1 MLNYT
6 IGAVK
11 KKSTAKKKTT
21 AKKSVAKKVSAKGR
35 KPSAK
40 SRISKITN
48 ERYYPST
55 PAKDKGYKVTSTCST
70 AGAGTKAG
78 SKTAAGILALCR
90 ASANRLNVTAQ
101 ALAKYGVTKGRLS
114 RYK

>member
-21 AKKSVAKKVSAKGR
+21 AKKSVAKKTR
-35 KPSAK
+35 KVSAK

-90 ASANRLNVTAQ
+90 ASANRLNVTAK

>member
-21 AKKSVAKKVSAKGR
+21 AKKSVAKKTRKVSAK
-35 KPSAK
+35 
-40 SRISKITN
+40 SKVSKVTG
-48 ERYYPST
+48 ERYFPST

-90 ASANRLNVTAQ
+90 ASANKLNITAK
-101 ALAKYGVTKGRLS
+101 ALAKYGVSKGRLS

>member
-21 AKKSVAKKVSAKGR
+21 AKKSVAKKTRKVSAK
-35 KPSAK
+35 
-40 SRISKITN
+40 SKVSKVTG
-48 ERYYPST
+48 ERYFPST

-70 AGAGTKAG
+70 AGANPATRPENSCVA
-78 SKTAAGILALCR
+78 R
-90 ASANRLNVTAQ
+90 AQYVVG
-101 ALAKYGVTKGRLS
+101 Y
-114 RYK
+114 